1 MKYCDNFLSII
12 FLIFYAVTGRLFTE
26 IFTGDKLTEV
36 NNGFIVTE
44 NVRTK
49 KTREIPC
56 EKVVL
61 ALGSKSENKLAKELS
76 AAGFDVTAIGDA
88 KKVGK
93 IADATKAAYLT
104 ATSIE

>member
-1 MKYCDNFLSII
+1 M
-12 FLIFYAVTGRLFTE
+12 
-26 IFTGDKLTEV
+26 
-36 NNGFIVTE
+36 
-44 NVRTK
+44 
-49 KTREIPC
+49 
-56 EKVVL
+56 VL